1 MTVLHKEIAISAK
14 SGYSKK
20 NHAVFL
26 ASVFFFW
33 FAIYIYTPVF
43 GLYLE
48 NIGFSYNF
56 IGFILGSY
64 GITQILFRFPLGI
77 LSDLL
82 HGMRR
87 HLLVLGFIMAFI
99 SCLLLLVSESFYV
112 ILTARL
118 LAGITASMWVMAT
131 ILYSHYFSKE
141 QSAKAMSILQFL
153 TVFSQFVSMAI
164 CGYLVE
170 YFGWDLPFWIGT
182 VSALLGAIL
191 AWNIK
196 EEKIEKVEKTKN
208 ILDMMKRTWH
218 IPQLKMMTFLSF
230 IAHSVLF
237 ITIFGFTP
245 IYAAAL
251 GVKES
256 SLLWLTSA
264 FFIPHAL
271 ATFSLVFIKVK
282 QSYVSFVLI
291 CCFAVASLFVFF
303 IPYTDSLFTLS
314 ILHAVIGLS
323 LGFVFPLLLGQV
335 VHHSPGELKMS
346 AMGFHQSFYAIGIL
360 IGPMFA
366 GYVAETFGI
375 HEVFYFTAIL
385 SILAAVLLIGVIMKN
400 LIRRPV
406 KKFMDF

>member
-1 MTVLHKEIAISAK
+1 MSVLHKQLPASAK
-14 SGYSKK
+14 NSYAKK
-20 NHAVFL
+20 NHFL
-26 ASVFFFW
+26 FLSSVFFFW

-48 NIGFSYNF
+48 NIGFSYNS

-87 HLLVLGFIMAFI
+87 YLLVLGFVMALI
-99 SCLLLLVSESFYV
+99 SCALFLISESFYI
-112 ILTARL
+112 ILLARL

-131 ILYSHYFSKE
+131 ILYSNYFSKE
-141 QSAKAMSILQFL
+141 ESSKAMSILQFL
-153 TVFSQFVSMAI
+153 TVFSQFASMAI

-170 YFGWDLPFWIGT
+170 YFGWEIPFWIGA
-182 VSALLGAIL
+182 VSALLGGIL

-196 EEKIEKVEKTKN
+196 EAAIERIAENKN
-208 ILDMMKRTWH
+208 VLSIIKMTWH

-230 IAHSVLF
+230 IAHSLLF
-237 ITIFGFTP
+237 ITIFGFSP
-245 IYAAAL
+245 MYAAKL
-251 GVKES
+251 GVKEG

-264 FFIPHAL
+264 FFIPHAF

-282 QSYVSFVLI
+282 QNYVSSILI
-291 CCFAVASLFVFF
+291 CCFTVASLFVFF
-303 IPYTDSLFTLS
+303 IPYANNLFALSL
-314 ILHAVIGLS
+314 LHAVIGLS

-366 GYVAETFGI
+366 GYIAEYRGLAD
-375 HEVFYFTAIL
+375 VFYFTALL
-385 SILAAVLLIGVIMKN
+385 SIIAAILLIA
-400 LIRRPV
+400 V
-406 KKFMDF
+406 KRKKIAAPKTVS